1 MLGMERSWQSY
12 AGSGLAH
19 ICAVGLLLALSVPVT
34 QRARKP
40 AATVALIA
48 PALRH
53 PVSIVPPHRR
63 QEAKLTAPRT
73 SSPTITIPKPAAEN
87 PPPAAIRPVPRAVQT
102 ILEAPKA
109 VSLEVPL
116 RAPPPVAELPVA
128 PKVEVRTG
136 TFEQATAPA
145 GATTARSLSVGA
157 FGDGNSARAGGEAHG
172 NAPAVRL
179 GGFGDQ
185 TTRPAGNRP
194 AIQPEMNAY
203 TPVEILF
210 KPKPVYTVDARDSRV
225 EGEVSL
231 EVVFLATGEIQVGRV
246 VHGLGHGLDQA
257 AQQAAALVRFKPA
270 TRAGVPVDTPAT
282 IRITFELS

>member
-1 MLGMERSWQSY
+1 MPRRVSEWLQEGKRFEEPS
-12 AGSGLAH
+12 
-19 ICAVGLLLALSVPVT
+19 AL
-34 QRARKP
+34 
-40 AATVALIA
+40 
-48 PALRH
+48 
-53 PVSIVPPHRR
+53 
-63 QEAKLTAPRT
+63 
-73 SSPTITIPKPAAEN
+73 
-87 PPPAAIRPVPRAVQT
+87 
-102 ILEAPKA
+102 
-109 VSLEVPL
+109 
-116 RAPPPVAELPVA
+116 LPVA
-128 PKVEVRTG
+128 GGAAQSKPGGAKQGRSK
-136 TFEQATAPA
+136 QLLRPA
-145 GATTARSLSVGA
+145 SARALSVGA
-157 FGDGNSARAGGEAHG
+157 FGDGNSARGGGEAHG

-179 GGFGDQ
+179 GGFGEQ

-194 AIQPEMNAY
+194 AIQPQTNAY

-210 KPKPVYTVDARDSRV
+210 QPKPVYTVDARDSRV